1 MSKSK
6 LRKEYEGSTQG
17 VTLDH
22 PYEAIGKLIHYEGST
37 QGVTLDHPYE
47 AIGKLIHYED
57 SDDGVTL
64 DKRPC
69 SGKKFQS
76 PLRRLYSGCDF
87 RSPNLAPSEFASQ
100 EEHKMDWAEA
110 IDTVDEALAF
120 YYEHVRDT
128 PVDTDYDRNDV
139 STVMRAW
146 QRIQQG

>member
-6 LRKEYEGSTQG
+6 KFDRF
-17 VTLDH
+17 D
-22 PYEAIGKLIHYEGST
+22 LI
-37 QGVTLDHPYE
+37 
-47 AIGKLIHYED
+47 
-57 SDDGVTL
+57 
-64 DKRPC
+64 
-69 SGKKFQS
+69 
-76 PLRRLYSGCDF
+76 
-87 RSPNLAPSEFASQ
+87 PSEFSSQ